1 MHLKNFRIS
10 WIKNKQIKSNLKDF
24 ISNIIEKKGQDIIGL
39 LLFGSLA
46 QGKAVYSSDYQ
57 SDIDLLIA
65 SLNLPSDIIHR
76 KLYTA
81 QLSKAYGCGIHQL
94 WYTPIELTKEVNS
107 HRAFFM
113 EIIKYGRILFELD
126 AFFSNLKNT
135 INNIIREKGII
146 ESEHAWLW
154 QQEIP
159 GSKIE
164 W

>member
-1 MHLKNFRIS
+1 
-10 WIKNKQIKSNLKDF
+10 
-24 ISNIIEKKGQDIIGL
+24 
-39 LLFGSLA
+39 
-46 QGKAVYSSDYQ
+46 
-57 SDIDLLIA
+57 
-65 SLNLPSDIIHR
+65 
-76 KLYTA
+76 
-81 QLSKAYGCGIHQL
+81 
-94 WYTPIELTKEVNS
+94 
-107 HRAFFM
+107 M

-126 AFFSNLKNT
+126 AFFSNLKDT